1 MAKLRK
7 KELLI
12 IFNKIK
18 DKDINIINL
27 ELLLNLLMI
36 GLCILR
42 KVIFLTLP

>member
-7 KELLI
+7 KEQLI

-36 GLCILR
+36 GLCI
-42 KVIFLTLP
+42 